1 LETHLKKIANVDR
14 HAEAYTDECRK
25 KVEDKIMLAE
35 YKIYKH
41 IKEQV
46 TQITKDMRPTIGQK
60 LGDNRPDPVKSLRDE
75 MNAIMQ

>member
-1 LETHLKKIANVDR
+1 
-14 HAEAYTDECRK
+14 
-25 KVEDKIMLAE
+25 MLAE

-75 MNAIMQ
+75 MNAIMQQKAD